1 MLRRNFLQLLG
12 LPSLV
17 AAGAAT
23 RMKAEPQKRRLF
35 HSVQSGHWD
44 DPLTWDVGEVPT
56 PGSNVILLGHDI
68 TVSRVPDFA
77 TINCLHGSNIKSD
90 CAETPEFEAAWM
102 KALELRPSYAFLPK
116 DQQ

>member
-12 LPSLV
+12 LPSLM

-23 RMKAEPQKRRLF
+23 QLQAEPQKRRLF

-56 PGSNVILLGHDI
+56 PGSNVVILGHHI
-68 TVSRVPDFA
+68 RVSRAPDFA
-77 TINCLHGSNIKSD
+77 TINCMQGTDIK
-90 CAETPEFEAAWM
+90 TEFLDDEKYRAWIDRLQM
-102 KALELRPSYAFLPK
+102 KTIEFH
-116 DQQ
+116 